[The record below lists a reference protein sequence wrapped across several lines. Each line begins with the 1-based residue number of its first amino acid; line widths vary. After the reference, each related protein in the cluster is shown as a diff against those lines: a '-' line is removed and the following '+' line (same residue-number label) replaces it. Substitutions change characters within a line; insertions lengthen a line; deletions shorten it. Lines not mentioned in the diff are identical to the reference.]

1 LSSLRAEL
9 RQQLVFFL
17 VGEHGQK
24 LVRYYKTVGNELS
37 GSVSASGIADL
48 NSDIVQC
55 GSTREVILK

>member
-1 LSSLRAEL
+1 L